1 MNRLAPTLA
10 AVCAAAIASAVES
23 PRPVD
28 IVQQQILLDVK
39 FLTASGNDL
48 KDLGVDW
55 GWGLGLSWDLPVSL
69 GNATPFIKA
78 EYQRQD
84 GDNDLKSEST
94 GIAAGVKLSLV
105 PKVQPNGTDIR
116 LYLSIG
122 AYETKASDVLFSE
135 KKSGAGY
142 DAGIQV
148 KLPGL
153 TNIPVL
159 SVLFTSRPKTFDR
172 STNNIVIMISPTLI
186 KLGL

>member
-1 MNRLAPTLA
+1 MNKFTLILSS
-10 AVCAAAIASAVES
+10 AIAATVSSAIES
-23 PRPVD
+23 PRPLNV
-28 IVQQQILLDVK
+28 VQQQVLLDVK
-39 FLTASGNDL
+39 FLTASGDDL

-55 GWGLGLSWDLPVSL
+55 GWGVGVSWDLPVSL
-69 GNATPFIKA
+69 GNATPFVKA

-94 GIAAGVKLSLV
+94 GIAAGIKLSLV
-105 PKVQPNGTDIR
+105 PMVQATGTDIR
-116 LYLSIG
+116 VYLSVG
-122 AYETKASDVLFSE
+122 AYETKARDVLFSE
-135 KKSGAGY
+135 KKSGIGY

-148 KLPGL
+148 KLPGM

-172 STNNIVIMISPTLI
+172 DTKNLVIMISPTLL